1 MTRPR
6 KKEDEEKERGKSGNP
21 FYTRTIEQFELK
33 ESRPCRRDYS
43 VFEIN
48 RIDFAKYNPDKIVP
62 LNKILNIAFTIG
74 LSLFSSFLRIAF
86 TMVLT
91 TCIRTFL

>member
-1 MTRPR
+1 M
-6 KKEDEEKERGKSGNP
+6 
-21 FYTRTIEQFELK
+21 
-33 ESRPCRRDYS
+33 
-43 VFEIN
+43 FEIN

-62 LNKILNIAFTIG
+62 LNKILNIAFTVG

-91 TCIRTFL
+91 TFIRMFL